1 MKTYIGCKIIE
12 AEPQS
17 DPNHPAEDP
26 MRPRDGYK
34 VVYPDSYVSWSP
46 KDVFE
51 EAYVEVPADDAPALL
66 DDLSERLEWHLGG
79 GRDEDDARLLR
90 EAARQARDYRLEV
103 LHAAIK
109 TCGFDPRG
117 YSVEHV
123 TVRADQLLTWIE
135 TGARPTDG

>member
-1 MKTYIGCKIIE
+1 MKTYIGVKVIE
-12 AEPQS
+12 AEPEQKYS
-17 DPNHPAEDP
+17 LEHDRLE
-26 MRPRDGYK
+26 DGYK

-51 EAYVEVPADDAPALL
+51 EAYVEVPADAAPALL
-66 DDLSERLEWHLGG
+66 DDLCERLEWHLGG

-109 TCGFDPRG
+109 TCGSNPMG
-117 YSVEHV
+117 CTVEHL
-123 TVRADQLLTWIE
+123 TVRAEQILAWIE